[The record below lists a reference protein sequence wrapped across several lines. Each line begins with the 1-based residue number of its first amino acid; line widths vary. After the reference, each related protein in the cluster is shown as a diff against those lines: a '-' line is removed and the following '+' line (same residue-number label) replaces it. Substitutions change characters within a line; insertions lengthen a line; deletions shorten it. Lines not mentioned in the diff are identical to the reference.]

1 MADRFWFYASEGQ
14 QKGPLA
20 EGQFRNLIATGAVG
34 PDTLVWTEGMAGWE
48 KAGEIPG
55 LLSGASSP
63 PAVGPGGAS
72 VATAGSYG
80 GGPMSIDFG
89 IWDFTWRSIV
99 LWLGVIFVIP
109 TPWVVVMYCRW
120 ILSCVHVPGRPNLS
134 FTGQPTTLF
143 WYFAAVLLFIVVAM
157 IGSDTLNNLMFLVQL
172 ALYWLFIKWFV
183 ANIASNGQ
191 PLGLSFS
198 GSIWG
203 YFGWNIL
210 AVLSLITIIGWAWVY
225 TAQMR
230 WMCRHVEGT
239 RREVVFNATGLEF
252 LWRSLVTFIACAFI
266 IPIPWVM
273 RWFLR
278 WQFSQVALVDRG
290 TIANA

>member
-1 MADRFWFYASEGQ
+1 MADRFWFYASEDQ
-14 QKGPLA
+14 QKGPFPEA
-20 EGQFRNLIATGAVG
+20 QFHNLVVRGTVG
-34 PDTLVWTEGMAGWE
+34 PDTLVWTEGMADWQ
-48 KAGEIPG
+48 KAREIPE
-55 LLSGASSP
+55 LISGASGSP
-63 PAVGPGGAS
+63 MVAPGDA
-72 VATAGSYG
+72 AFARSYNG
-80 GGPMSIDFG
+80 GTMSIDFD
-89 IWDFTWRSIV
+89 IWEFTWRSIV
-99 LWLGVIFVIP
+99 LWLGLVFIIP

-120 ILSCVHVPGRPNLS
+120 ITSCVYVPGRPNLS
-134 FTGQPTTLF
+134 FTGQPVTLF
-143 WYFAAVLLFIVVAM
+143 WYFAALALIVAVAM
-157 IGSDTLNNLMFLVQL
+157 FESDVLNNLMFLVQI

-210 AVLSLITIIGWAWVY
+210 AILSIFTIIGWAWVY

-252 LWRSLVTFIACAFI
+252 LWRSLVTVIACAFV
-266 IPIPWVM
+266 IPIPWAM

-278 WQFSQVALVDRG
+278 WQLSQVALVERG
-290 TIANA
+290 TLANA